1 MNQSPE
7 SQFKKFLIIIAVV
20 VTVIIYAIIKP
31 DFFSNLKLLELEDII
46 KIYNLNSSCVLYKV
60 YDKFE
65 VLPSDL
71 SCTVQDNTKKE
82 ITLITC
88 NNQNKKRLIIKAK
101 ENR

>member
-1 MNQSPE
+1 MS
-7 SQFKKFLIIIAVV
+7 
-20 VTVIIYAIIKP
+20 
-31 DFFSNLKLLELEDII
+31 
-46 KIYNLNSSCVLYKV
+46 YKV